1 MQYQYRDVKVFLPPR
16 KILFQQPDF
25 LHIRPTVDLAQM
37 QNQAKLTGDGFGKR
51 ERPPGPPQPQTGQ
64 QPENGDQAD
73 DFPHNRDCHADLCR
87 TDCLEKY
94 RRDKGKHRR
103 EKAEPNNAGNIKD
116 GF

>member
-1 MQYQYRDVKVFLPPR
+1 
-16 KILFQQPDF
+16 
-25 LHIRPTVDLAQM
+25 M
-37 QNQAKLTGDGFGKR
+37 QNQTKLTGDGFGKR

-64 QPENGDQAD
+64 QPENADQSD

-94 RRDKGKHRR
+94 RRNKGKHRR